1 VPVKVKIC
9 GVTRVEDARHAHG
22 AGADF
27 LGVNFWA
34 GSPRVVSVE
43 RARAIRDAVP
53 AASLVG
59 VFVDAPRDEVERTAE
74 AVGLAL
80 LQFHGDE
87 PAAYCRGW
95 TRPVIKAVRV
105 PAGASATALAAPF
118 ADVAYVLVDA
128 AVAGRPGGTG
138 VRVAGEALEE
148 LSAAGLGAR
157 LFLAGGLT
165 PENVAEAVRRVRPFA
180 VDVASGVE
188 QGPGVKDHGKIDRFI
203 RNAKGA

>member
-1 VPVKVKIC
+1 MPVKVKIC
-9 GVTRVEDARHAHG
+9 GVTRVEDARHAAD

-34 GSPRVVSVE
+34 GSPRAVDVV

-53 AASLVG
+53 HLPLVG
-59 VFVDAPRDEVERTAE
+59 VFVDAARDEVERTAE
-74 AVGLAL
+74 AVGLTL

-87 PAAYCRGW
+87 SVEYCGGW

-105 PAGASATALAAPF
+105 PAGQSAQALAAPF
-118 ADVAYVLVDA
+118 DGVAYVLVDA

-138 VRVAGEALEE
+138 VRIETASLAGL
-148 LSAAGLGAR
+148 AAGGAAER

-165 PENVAEAVRRVRPFA
+165 PDNVAAAVRLVRPFA

-188 QGPGVKDHGKIDRFI
+188 HAPGVKDHGKIDRFI
-203 RNAKGA
+203 RSAKAA